1 MLTSINKILYA
12 TDLDTG
18 MRPAL
23 RMAMS
28 LADKYQAQV
37 TFLYIIEPVNQSVYH
52 WQSEDFWQEIRG
64 KTQQASVELSEE
76 YLSRF
81 FEEEQLGENVARPR
95 IVIKHGH
102 VADTILQTADDID
115 ADLIII
121 GVVSDFQLHIFHV
134 KQANKLFGNGIF
146 GFLEDADQ
154 CGFIQ
159 SFQGSRHRQSA
170 DKLRNQAVFDQVIR
184 LQAVKQGQLSVLFFL

>member
-1 MLTSINKILYA
+1 MLTSIDKILYA

-102 VADTILQTADDID
+102 VADTILRTADDID
-115 ADLIII
+115 VDLIIM
-121 GVVSDFQLHIFHV
+121 GTHRHTALG
-134 KQANKLFGNGIF
+134 KLI
-146 GFLEDADQ
+146 L
-154 CGFIQ
+154 
-159 SFQGSRHRQSA
+159 GSVA
-170 DKLRNQAVFDQVIR
+170 DKVMRASSR
-184 LQAVKQGQLSVLFFL
+184 PVLLMPTEGK